1 MRSPSRRCYEGSC
14 DNVTSIGTTTVTT
27 GAVPGLRVAA
37 VQLPGCTGRR
47 DHDLAV
53 AVAAVREAASAGA
66 RLILLPEL
74 ALTPY
79 FAALPVGAYREHAE
93 AVPGPL
99 TARFAALARELSITV
114 VLPLFEHDPA
124 GGTWHNSAVVLGP
137 NGAVVPAVD
146 RHDTS
151 RTTVRKLHLPVLG
164 DPPCDE
170 ASHFTPGTGLG
181 VHDVAGVRIGVLICY
196 DRRFGECWRELRS
209 LGAQVVLVPIAGSG
223 GEDTEYVIGE
233 LRAHARENGLPAVA
247 ASKVGPEHVG
257 GTVVDNVGDSTVIDA
272 AGTLLAH
279 RPGSAGPGLALADLD
294 LHGLPALRQR
304 LRFFDHRRP
313 DLFGGPPL
321 DTAVEA

>member
-1 MRSPSRRCYEGSC
+1 M
-14 DNVTSIGTTTVTT
+14 TA
-27 GAVPGLRVAA
+27 AVAAAAPPVLRVAA
-37 VQLPGCTGRR
+37 LQLPGCTGEPE
-47 DHDLAV
+47 HDV
-53 AVAAVREAASAGA
+53 AVAEAAVRAAAQAGA
-66 RLILLPEL
+66 CLVLLPEL

-79 FAALPVGAYREHAE
+79 FAALPVGAYREDAE
-93 AVPGPL
+93 VVPGPL
-99 TARFAALARELSITV
+99 TARFADLARELSITV

-124 GGTWHNSAVVLGP
+124 SRTWHNSAVVLGP
-137 NGAVVPAVD
+137 DGAVVPAVD
-146 RHDTS
+146 RHGTS
-151 RTTVRKLHLPVLG
+151 RATVRKLHLPVLD

-170 ASHFTPGTGLG
+170 AGHFTPGTGLG

-223 GEDTEYVIGE
+223 GEDSEYVIGE

-272 AGTLLAH
+272 AGTVLAH
-279 RPGSAGPGLALADLD
+279 RPGSGGPGLALAELD
-294 LHGLPALRQR
+294 LHGLPALRRR

-321 DTAVEA
+321 TTAVEA